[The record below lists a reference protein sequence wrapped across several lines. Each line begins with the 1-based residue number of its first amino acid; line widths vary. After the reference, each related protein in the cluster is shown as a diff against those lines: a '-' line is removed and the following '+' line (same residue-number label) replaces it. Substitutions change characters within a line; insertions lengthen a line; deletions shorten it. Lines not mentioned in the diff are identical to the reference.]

1 MKQIASHHILVSGIS
16 FASCRKQ
23 VTDFFDRTLLV
34 RYDRFTTNEKK
45 CIPGIDPSFLDHV
58 ERGIEDNKNIIKKL
72 VKDLEGTGMET
83 TSDLLHVEH
92 GYPSKLLHII
102 THFLDG
108 FIGIDTVFYNLIDD
122 SHWIPEATTKDT
134 ETSPDNFW
142 LIHINGFSETPEK
155 AALVQ
160 R

>member
-1 MKQIASHHILVSGIS
+1 MKQIASHHILVSGTS
-16 FASCRKQ
+16 FASCKNQ
-23 VTDFFDRTLLV
+23 VTTFFDRTLLV
-34 RYDRFTTNEKK
+34 RYDRVTINEEK

-58 ERGIEDNKNIIKKL
+58 ERGIEDNKSIIKKL
-72 VKDLEGTGMET
+72 IKDLEGTGMKT

-108 FIGIDTVFYNLIDD
+108 FIGIDTVFYNLVDD
-122 SHWIPEATTKDT
+122 SHWTPEATIKETKN
-134 ETSPDNFW
+134 SPDAFW
-142 LIHINGFSETPEK
+142 LIHLDGYSETPEQ

-160 R
+160 G